1 MASGGGVGA
10 VTETEDVVFF
20 DTSIW
25 VRYLRPRG
33 AETLKVAAR
42 EAIEQD
48 RVAICAVVR
57 TELLIGARDST
68 AYAVLIELLAG
79 VRDVPILE
87 DIWTEAARLG
97 FEMRKQGVLIPL
109 PDLLIAVS
117 ATRSDRVLWHVDA
130 GYERIRHLS
139 SLRTRH
145 WQIDD

>member
-1 MASGGGVGA
+1 MASGGGVRA
-10 VTETEDVVFF
+10 VTETDDLVFF

-33 AETLKVAAR
+33 AEMLKVAAR

-48 RVAICAVVR
+48 RVAMCAVVR
-57 TELLIGARDST
+57 TELLIGARDPA
-68 AYAVLIELLAG
+68 AYALLIELLAG
-79 VRDVPILE
+79 VRDVPISE
-87 DIWTEAARLG
+87 DVWTEATRLG

-117 ATRSDRVLWHVDA
+117 AIRSGRVLWHVDA

>member
-1 MASGGGVGA
+1 M
-10 VTETEDVVFF
+10 
-20 DTSIW
+20 
-25 VRYLRPRG
+25 
-33 AETLKVAAR
+33 LKVAAR

-48 RVAICAVVR
+48 RVAMCAVVR
-57 TELLIGARDST
+57 TELLIGARDPA
-68 AYAVLIELLAG
+68 AYALLIELLAG
-79 VRDVPILE
+79 VRDVPISE
-87 DIWTEAARLG
+87 DVWTEATRLG

-117 ATRSDRVLWHVDA
+117 AIRSGRVLWHVDA